1 MDFTTT
7 PGLAI
12 MLRPALFLSML
23 TLALAGP
30 AGAQQTAQQAPAQPA
45 KPATPS
51 DAPPKLE
58 TIEPGSDTPV
68 TILPSQPRT
77 QITEKKEGGV
87 VTEADVK
94 AGKSHYKLKPN
105 NSRPGNAQPQTVDGG
120 AARAP
125 TWTILQFD
133 LNKKKKQQGTAA
145 SEAGDSASTPAP
157 AAAQPAGSATAK

>member
-1 MDFTTT
+1 
-7 PGLAI
+7 

-23 TLALAGP
+23 PLALAGP
-30 AGAQQTAQQAPAQPA
+30 AGAQQAAQQAPAQPA

-77 QITEKKEGGV
+77 QITEKKEGGGG
-87 VTEADVK
+87 TEADVK

-105 NSRPGNAQPQTVDGG
+105 ISRPGNAQPQTVDGG

-133 LNKKKKQQGTAA
+133 LNKKKKQQGAAA
-145 SEAGDSASTPAP
+145 SEAASDSASTPAP
-157 AAAQPAGSATAK
+157 AAAQPASSATAK

>member
-1 MDFTTT
+1 
-7 PGLAI
+7 

-30 AGAQQTAQQAPAQPA
+30 AVAQQAAQQAPAQPA
-45 KPATPS
+45 KPS

-133 LNKKKKQQGTAA
+133 LNKKKKQQGAAA
-145 SEAGDSASTPAP
+145 SEAASDNASTPAP